1 MKDFT
6 KNSKILDIP
15 LEEVVIGKAQARTSN
30 TGKELEDLAQS
41 ISKIG
46 LLEPIIVCVS
56 NEQEGKYEI
65 VVGQR
70 RFLAHDLLK
79 KKTIRSIVIDEA
91 LNEVEAKVLSLTEN
105 MLRNDMV
112 PKDLIDVCTFLYKKY
127 GAIKSVCEETG
138 LPYHRVRE
146 YVKYDRL
153 AEPLK
158 ELVDKGLDV
167 KIATR
172 AQDAASVS
180 GELDEKEAIKLAKE
194 LEGMSG
200 AARKKVLS
208 EREEN
213 PNKDLDEIIE
223 DAKVGKDLTQMT
235 ITLSD
240 KVHKGLKG
248 YASSEE
254 VHQDEAA
261 LNLIEDGLDSKGF
274 LEEDE
279 Q

>member
-15 LEEVVIGKAQARTSN
+15 LEDVVIGKVQVRTSN
-30 TGKELEDLAQS
+30 TGKDIEDLAQS
-41 ISKIG
+41 IGKIG
-46 LLEPIIVCVS
+46 LLEPIIVSVS

-70 RFLAHDLLK
+70 RFLAHNLLK
-79 KKTIRSIVIDEA
+79 EKTIRSIVIDKA

-180 GELDEKEAIKLAKE
+180 GELNEREAIKLAKE

-213 PNKDLDEIIE
+213 PNKDLDKIIE
-223 DAKVGKDLTQMT
+223 DAKIGKDLTQMT

-240 KVHKGLKG
+240 KVHKGLQG
-248 YASSEE
+248 YASAEE

-279 Q
+279 

>member
-15 LEEVVIGKAQARTSN
+15 LEDVVIGKVQVRTSN
-30 TGKELEDLAQS
+30 TGKDIEDLAQS
-41 ISKIG
+41 IGKIG
-46 LLEPIIVCVS
+46 LLEPIIVSVS

-70 RFLAHDLLK
+70 RFLAHNLLK
-79 KKTIRSIVIDEA
+79 EKTIRSIVIDKA
-91 LNEVEAKVLSLTEN
+91 LNEVEPKVLSLTEN

-180 GELDEKEAIKLAKE
+180 GELNEREAIKLAKE

-213 PNKDLDEIIE
+213 PNKDLDKIIE
-223 DAKVGKDLTQMT
+223 DAKIGKDLTQMT

-240 KVHKGLKG
+240 KVHKGLQG
-248 YASSEE
+248 YASAEE

-279 Q
+279 